1 MTLKHKIEE
10 SLNNL
15 RPFIQRDGGDVEFVD
30 YDEDEK
36 IVYVQMLGACRGC
49 PSSYITLKAGIEH
62 ALREEFPG
70 HVEAVEQIYM
80 D

>member
-1 MTLKHKIEE
+1 MVESIQE
-10 SLNNL
+10 SLDAL

-30 YDEDEK
+30 FDEEEGV
-36 IVYVQMLGACRGC
+36 VYVQMLGACRGC

-62 ALREEFPG
+62 ALIAEYPG
-70 HVEAVEQIYM
+70 VVKGVEQVYL